1 MDINDKDNLNES
13 FTEFP
18 PNQAAQ
24 GEPPPGRFTAWF
36 RRRFGKKQQLQGPG
50 RPPAPPLRGDAAT
63 HETPTANETGASMG
77 VSKRY
82 NTLPQ
87 LEYHRK
93 RRYRDYEQMEEFPE
107 IGASLDIYADDC
119 TQEHLGGSLFKI
131 DTPDDAVL
139 AMVEEMITDCELETF
154 IWDISRN
161 VVKYGDCFVEN
172 IVDVN
177 NEEAGIQRI
186 KILNPNYVYRK
197 EDKYGYLRGFVQEV
211 PSSKEG
217 GMMDSA
223 YGMGT
228 ADPQSKIDLDP
239 SQLVHFRLFTS
250 DANYYPYGKSVLAP
264 AVRSWKSLRMV
275 EDAML
280 IYRLHRA
287 PERRVF
293 YFETGNMPSSK
304 IEAFIERQKAKFKKE
319 DFFSQSNNQPDSKF
333 NVTAP
338 DEDFYVPVRNGKG
351 GKIDVLP
358 GAQNLGDIDDVRY
371 FRDKVLAAMK
381 IPKDF
386 IVEKDKSPERKANLS
401 QLDMKFAKT
410 IIRVQR
416 DIEVGLNTL
425 VQRHLELKDV
435 PESVYKAVRITLAPP
450 SDLSEKR
457 RLELDEQKIRTVQS
471 LKALQL
477 FPDSWIYENYFD
489 MNEDDVRR
497 VQEGMKEQMENQA
510 EQQEQMQPPGPE
522 APLPNQEPVEMPPDG
537 TPPSEPAPK

>member
-1 MDINDKDNLNES
+1 MDLNNKNNLNEAG

-18 PNQAAQ
+18 SNGNLGGGA
-24 GEPPPGRFTAWF
+24 PGRFTAWF
-36 RRRFGKKQQLQGPG
+36 RKRFGKKTQLQGPG
-50 RPPAPPLRGDAAT
+50 RPKTPPLQGD
-63 HETPTANETGASMG
+63 TAVTEDPGIAGLG
-77 VSKRY
+77 VSKKY

-87 LEYHRK
+87 LEYQRRK
-93 RRYRDYEQMEEFPE
+93 RYHDYEQMEEFPE

-119 TQEHLGGSLFKI
+119 TQEHLGGNIFKI
-131 DTPDDAVL
+131 ETPDDTVL
-139 AMVEEMITDCELETF
+139 NMVEELIEDCDLETF

-172 IVDVN
+172 IVDTN
-177 NEEAGIQRI
+177 HEEMGIQRI
-186 KILNPNYVYRK
+186 KILNPNYIFRK
-197 EDKYGYLRGFVQEV
+197 EDKYGYLKAFIQEV
-211 PSSKEG
+211 PSRENSG
-217 GMMDSA
+217 DYTQMTGS
-223 YGMGT
+223 
-228 ADPQSKIDLDP
+228 ADPNRRITLDP
-239 SQLVHFRLFTS
+239 NQIVHFRAFTS
-250 DANYYPYGKSVLAP
+250 DANYYPYGKSALAP
-264 AVRSWKSLRMV
+264 AVRAWRSLRMI

-280 IYRLHRA
+280 IYRLQRA

-319 DFFSQSNNQPDSKF
+319 DYFSQSNNQPDSKF
-333 NVTAP
+333 NPTAP

-371 FRDKVLAAMK
+371 FRDKVLAALK
-381 IPKDF
+381 VPKDF

-425 VQRHLELKDV
+425 IRRHLELRGV
-435 PESVYKAVRITLAPP
+435 PDSLVKSVKVFLAPP

-457 RLELDEQKIRTVQS
+457 RLELDEQKVRTVQAIKS
-471 LKALQL
+471 LQL
-477 FPDSWIYENYFD
+477 FPDEWLYENYFD
-489 MNEDDVRR
+489 MNEDDIRR
-497 VQEGMKEQMENQA
+497 IKEAMKAQMEEQA
-510 EQQEQMQPPGPE
+510 EQQEMMQPPGPE
-522 APLPNQEPVEMPPDG
+522 APVPNQEPVEMPPDG

>member
-1 MDINDKDNLNES
+1 MDLNNKDNLQES

-18 PNQAAQ
+18 PTRSMQ
-24 GEPPPGRFTAWF
+24 GAPPPGRFTAWF
-36 RRRFGKKQQLQGPG
+36 RKKFGRKDRLQGPG
-50 RPPAPPLRGDAAT
+50 RPPLPSLRGDAAT
-63 HETPTANETGASMG
+63 HETPTASDTGAGMG
-77 VSKRY
+77 VSKKY

-131 DTPDDAVL
+131 DAPDDIVKV
-139 AMVEEMITDCELETF
+139 MVEDLFESCELETF

-161 VVKYGDCFVEN
+161 VVKYGECFIEN
-172 IVDVN
+172 IVDIN
-177 NEEAGIQRI
+177 NEDAGIQRI

-197 EDKYGYLRGFVQEV
+197 EDKYGYLKGFVQEV
-211 PSSKEG
+211 PSAKEG

-223 YGMGT
+223 NVGV
-228 ADPQSKIDLDP
+228 ANPENKIDLDP
-239 SQLVHFRLFTS
+239 NQIVHFRLFTS
-250 DANYYPYGKSVLAP
+250 DANYYPYGKSILAP
-264 AVRSWKSLRMV
+264 AVRSWKSLRML

-304 IEAFIERQKAKFKKE
+304 VEAFIERQKAKFKKE
-319 DFFSQSNNQPDSKF
+319 DYFSQSYNQPDSKF
-333 NVTAP
+333 NATAP

-358 GAQNLGDIDDVRY
+358 GAQNLSEIDDVRY

-401 QLDMKFAKT
+401 QLDMKFAKA

-416 DIEVGLNTL
+416 DIETSLNVL
-425 VQRHLELKDV
+425 VRRHLDLKGV
-435 PESVYKAVRITLAPP
+435 PTSIYRSVKVTLAPP

-471 LKALQL
+471 LKALEL
-477 FPDSWIYENYFD
+477 FPDTWIYENYFD
-489 MNEDDVRR
+489 LTEGNIEE
-497 VQEGMKEQMENQA
+497 VQTQMEEQMAKKMEKEQ
-510 EQQEQMQPPGPE
+510 QMQPPGPE
-522 APLPNQEPVEMPPDG
+522 APVPNQEPVEMPPDG
-537 TPPSEPAPK
+537 TPSSEPAAK